1 MSSQSA
7 EDGFSEGPWRTL
19 MEELGEEGQQLLPNF
34 SISNNLNKVWRSAV
48 CIHPTY
54 GASTANIHLAVN
66 GKRNAGLQFGLYVNK
81 HC

>member
-7 EDGFSEGPWRTL
+7 EDGFSEAPWRTL

-48 CIHPTY
+48 CIHPTHW
-54 GASTANIHLAVN
+54 ASTAKVHLAVK
-66 GKRNAGLQFGLYVNK
+66 GKRNASWQFSLYVNK